1 MKRKPLIISYLMI
14 VLFVSIQSVTAYAQS
29 ASCSQLDETR
39 VGELLREAARLEQAG
54 DEAGSQD
61 MMNQVTE
68 MYEADLTQALQQ
80 NIPDP
85 AGLYCKPNPTTDYV
99 ACVLKLTARVELTG
113 NNPTLTEQG
122 MARASQGIDFWTSQF
137 AHTVPPVGNDLCK
150 DYLACIFKA
159 MAQRELIALE
169 HSQTDDLLQAKANEI
184 LEKGCDPCETK
195 WVAVGKVDIEW
206 RNDDEHV
213 TIAGY
218 AQWENFHLIANISE
232 LEDKCMH
239 FEYDDRITFPYACD
253 GGVITHK
260 GGKIKTRLTLTDGDE
275 TFAKDIVDAHLT
287 ICAENT
293 VAPKNLRLLSYIG
306 FSEHGQSVEID
317 LTGNISSIKA
327 RRPFTVTEVVRIDAS
342 PSYIA
347 KFKFMFYPV
356 SGWETSDF

>member
-1 MKRKPLIISYLMI
+1 MKRKPLIISYVMI
-14 VLFVSIQSVTAYAQS
+14 VLFVAILSVTAYAQS

-54 DEAGSQD
+54 DEAGSQEL
-61 MMNQVTE
+61 MAEVGRMF
-68 MYEADLTQALQQ
+68 EADLEQALEQP
-80 NIPDP
+80 IPDP
-85 AGLYCKPNPTTDYV
+85 QGLFCKDNPTV
-99 ACVLKLTARVELTG
+99 RHIACILKLTARVELAG
-113 NNPTLTEQG
+113 LNDELNDRG
-122 MARASQGIDFWTSQF
+122 MQRAKDGVELWTTQF
-137 AHTVPPVGNDLCK
+137 AYTTPPVGDRLCK
-150 DYLACIFKA
+150 EYLACIFKA
-159 MAQRELIALE
+159 LAQRELIAIE
-169 HSQTDDLLQAKANEI
+169 HNEVDDLLWAKANEI
-184 LEKGCDPCETK
+184 MEKGCDPCETK

-206 RNDDEHV
+206 QTDDEHV

-253 GGVITHK
+253 GGVISHK
-260 GGKIKTRLTLTDGDE
+260 GGKIKTRLTLTDADE
-275 TFAKDIVDAHLT
+275 TFAKEIVDAHLT

-293 VAPKNLRLLSYIG
+293 VAPKELRLLSYIG
-306 FSEHGQSVEID
+306 FSETGQSVEID

-327 RRPFTVTEVVRIDAS
+327 RRPFTVTKVVRIEET

-356 SGWETSDF
+356 SGWETSDY